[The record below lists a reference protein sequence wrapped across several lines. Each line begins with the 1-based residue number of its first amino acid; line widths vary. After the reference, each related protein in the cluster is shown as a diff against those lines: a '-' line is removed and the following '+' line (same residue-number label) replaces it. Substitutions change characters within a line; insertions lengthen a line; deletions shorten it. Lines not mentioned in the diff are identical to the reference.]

1 MYTVMRK
8 RKATGLLLL
17 VPVAALLCSM
27 RPGEC
32 ITRDGMFRGKR
43 LCGRV
48 RIVSGSAD
56 FRVRVVDSF
65 EDLGVVVKSGF
76 AGKPGE
82 WQFVSGGGADFTV
95 RIVESH
101 PDFTIKFVGSFPGVR
116 KPCKEDG
123 GR

>member
-1 MYTVMRK
+1 MRK
-8 RKATGLLLL
+8 RKAVSLLLL
-17 VPVAALLCSM
+17 VPMAALLCSM

-32 ITRDGMFRGKR
+32 IGRDGTFRGKR

-48 RIVSGSAD
+48 RIVASGAD
-56 FRVRVVDSF
+56 FNVRVVNSF

-76 AGKPGE
+76 ASKPGE

-95 RIVESH
+95 RIVEGH
-101 PDFTIKFVGSFPGVR
+101 ADFTIRFVSSFPGVR